1 MAENRLPV
9 PCDPSAAFHDAAALN
24 EQALS
29 LHERAQLEQAV
40 RLYTFALQRNP
51 DFLPA
56 YCNRAQAFVLLGR
69 WAEAESD
76 LREALRRSPDSA
88 HTRLRLAELLFE
100 RGDFGGA
107 CRQAEAVLAAPGVT
121 APFRGEA
128 LYLRAMVRLVTGDGA
143 AAYRDIVE
151 SAKAGHPPALELIGQ
166 MREDFGGQTQQ
177 TK

>member
-1 MAENRLPV
+1 MADNRLPV
-9 PCDPSAAFHDAAALN
+9 PCNPTAAFHEAAALN

-29 LHERAQLEQAV
+29 LHEQAQLEQAV

-107 CRQAEAVLAAPGVT
+107 CRQAEAVLAAPVT
-121 APFRGEA
+121 DVFRGEA
-128 LYLRAMVRLVTGDGA
+128 LYLRAMVRLTTGDGA

-151 SAKAGHPPALELIGQ
+151 SAKAGHPPALELVRN
-166 MREDFGGQTQQ
+166 MRADLERQNQQ

>member
-24 EQALS
+24 ERALS
-29 LHERAQLEQAV
+29 MHERAKLEQAV
-40 RLYTFALQRNP
+40 RLYTFALQRSP
-51 DFLPA
+51 DFFPA
-56 YCNRAQAFVLLGR
+56 YCNRAQAFVMLGR

-76 LREALRRSPDSA
+76 LREAIRRCPDSA
-88 HTRLRLAELLFE
+88 HARLRLAELLFE

-107 CRQAEAVLAAPGVT
+107 FRQAEDVFAGPVT
-121 APFRGEA
+121 NLFRGEA

-166 MREDFGGQTQQ
+166 MRADFGPENQN